1 MKDIEPSVER
11 AYGTATSRARGGVW
25 PFALLASLA
34 MACAGKSARESHAPE
49 REEGSYYDDTSPSS
63 SHKRHSDKSGDE
75 PSSSGSMTKVSNEEP
90 AEPVFSDGM
99 SVDEAVRAVPP
110 GAERRNIDQ
119 ETLGK
124 PLQDLSI
131 YESCKP
137 GSARFKVR
145 VAVWNGKA
153 VGIDLTVTPKS
164 EKLADC
170 IKGKIRE
177 VTWEKKVKSLNTIEY
192 QF

>member
-1 MKDIEPSVER
+1 VKDIERSIEGAYR
-11 AYGTATSRARGGVW
+11 AATSSARGRAW
-25 PFALLASLA
+25 LFLLMASLA
-34 MACAGKSARESHAPE
+34 AACAGKSKPSSRAPE
-49 REEGSYYDDTSPSS
+49 RDESSYYDDSS
-63 SHKRHSDKSGDE
+63 SSSPHEQRSDEASE
-75 PSSSGSMTKVSNEEP
+75 ESSGSMTKVGKQEP

-99 SVDEAVRAVPP
+99 SVDEAIRAVPP

-131 YESCKP
+131 YEACKP

-153 VGIDLTVTPKS
+153 VGIDLTVTPKN

>member
-1 MKDIEPSVER
+1 MTTKL
-11 AYGTATSRARGGVW
+11 RARSGSEGI
-25 PFALLASLA
+25 ASA
-34 MACAGKSARESHAPE
+34 PRSAASSSVDPPPISTTSNCSVRV
-49 REEGSYYDDTSPSS
+49 DTSGAQDTTA
-63 SHKRHSDKSGDE
+63 RRA
-75 PSSSGSMTKVSNEEP
+75 SSSGSMTKVSNEEP

>member
-1 MKDIEPSVER
+1 MKDIERSVEG
-11 AYGTATSRARGGVW
+11 AYGTATSRARRSAW
-25 PFALLASLA
+25 PFVLAASVAL
-34 MACAGKSARESHAPE
+34 ACAGKSKPSPHAPE
-49 REEGSYYDDTSPSS
+49 RDESSYYDSSPSS
-63 SHKRHSDKSGDE
+63 SHEPRSDRSGDE
-75 PSSSGSMTKVSNEEP
+75 PSSSVTKVDNQEP
-90 AEPVFSDGM
+90 AEPVFSDNM
-99 SVDEAVRAVPP
+99 SVDEAIRAVPP

-131 YESCKP
+131 YEACKP

-153 VGIDLTVTPKS
+153 VGIDLTVTPKN

-170 IKGKIRE
+170 IKNKIRE